1 MKNEEGKVSKLFPPC
16 HIDKDSNEGATDEE
30 KNYPRLKK
38 KKKPSFVHQAGPVHQ
53 AGLIQQASIVLQ
65 ANFVIQTNDD
75 GTH

>member
-38 KKKPSFVHQAGPVHQ
+38 KKKS
-53 AGLIQQASIVLQ
+53 
-65 ANFVIQTNDD
+65 
-75 GTH
+75 